1 MTNGYPA
8 IVYIRGDRDKIIQVL
23 TNIISNA
30 LKFTPDGGS
39 ITVSIRRNDETA
51 TAAVQDTG
59 EGIRKEDIPKVFDRF
74 CQIETLNHHSEGT
87 GLGMDHHQIH
97 YRTAAGGTIRI
108 ESEFGIGTT
117 VFFTL
122 PLAKRPADNNHDT
135 DDYNQTVRKPESAAQ
150 VSKQKKILIV
160 DDEKTIRMALTDCF
174 RRQGFD
180 TLEAGAGNEVMRIV
194 ETQQPELIILDVML
208 PGMSGLE
215 YAVNSEIILIQRG

>member
-1 MTNGYPA
+1 MKEKTFTFHDERIPGD
-8 IVYIRGDRDKIIQVL
+8 VYIRGDRDKIIQVL

-51 TAAVQDTG
+51 TVAVQDTG

-74 CQIETLNHHSEGT
+74 CQLETVNHHSEGT
-87 GLGMDHHQIH
+87 GLGMTITKSIIERH
-97 YRTAAGGTIRI
+97 GGTIRI

-180 TLEAGAGNEVMRIV
+180 TLEAGAGKRGYAYCGNTTAGADNSRCHASR
-194 ETQQPELIILDVML
+194 DVRTRNM
-208 PGMSGLE
+208 P
-215 YAVNSEIILIQRG
+215 